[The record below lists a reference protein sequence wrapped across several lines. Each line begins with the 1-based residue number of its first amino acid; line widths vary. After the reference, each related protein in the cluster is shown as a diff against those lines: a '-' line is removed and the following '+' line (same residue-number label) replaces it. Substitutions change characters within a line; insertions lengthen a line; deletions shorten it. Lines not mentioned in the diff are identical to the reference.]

1 MKPAD
6 TSNNAPLPVDL
17 DLVGQ
22 RIVKLAELSMLE
34 HLEALMRSQA
44 DSLLALVRDIETAQD
59 TTETLI
65 RES

>member
-1 MKPAD
+1 MKSAD
-6 TSNNAPLPVDL
+6 TSHKTPPIDL

-34 HLEALMRSQA
+34 HLEVLMRSQA
-44 DSLLALVRDIETAQD
+44 DSLVALVKDIEAAQN